1 MKGKRRIYEILEIG
15 SKHDP
20 VSKGFDIFLIVL
32 IAINVFAVIL
42 ETVQSLA
49 QPYASFFE
57 TLELISIIIFT
68 GEYILRVWTCTENE
82 KYAHP
87 VFGRIRYMI
96 GPMALIDLC
105 AVLPFYLP
113 VILPMDP
120 RFMRSLRLFR
130 LFRLFKMGRYSESLQ
145 TMGNVMKDRKE
156 ELVVTIFMI
165 FIMLV
170 MASSLVYTVEH
181 DAQPEAFSSIPAAM
195 WWGMATLT
203 TVGYGDVYPITPMGK
218 FLGAVIALLGI
229 GLFALPAGIL
239 ASGFA
244 EELQKKDGKGGEGI
258 GGEENGE
265 TGKVT
270 VCPHCGKNVYDPPV

>member
-1 MKGKRRIYEILEIG
+1 MTVKRRIYELLEIA
-15 SKHDP
+15 SDNDP
-20 VSKGFDIFLIVL
+20 LSRGFDTFLISL
-32 IAINVFAVIL
+32 IAVNVTAVVL

-49 QPYASFFE
+49 ESYGSFFE

-68 GEYILRVWTCTENE
+68 GEYVLRVWTCTENE
-82 KYAHP
+82 AYAHP
-87 VFGRIRYMI
+87 LLGRLRYMVK
-96 GPMALIDLC
+96 PMAIIDLC

-113 VILPMDP
+113 VIFPIDP

-145 TMGNVMKDRKE
+145 TMGNVIKKKKE
-156 ELVVTIFMI
+156 EFVVTIFVI
-165 FIMLV
+165 FILLV
-170 MASSLVYTVEH
+170 LASSLVYTVEH
-181 DAQPEAFSSIPAAM
+181 EAQPEAFSSIPASM

-203 TVGYGDVYPITPMGK
+203 TVGYGDVYPITPLGK

-244 EELQKKDGKGGEGI
+244 EEIQTKKEKSEAEKKESVMI
-258 GGEENGE
+258 
-265 TGKVT
+265 
-270 VCPHCGKNVYDPPV
+270 CPHCGKPISRSPEKRK